1 MRGEKQE
8 RTVEEA
14 GVEGQQEE
22 NFDDERGPG
31 NGKLVQSDAISRQD
45 QPSVAGFELNK
56 VFLHRLIQ

>member
-1 MRGEKQE
+1 MEQ
-8 RTVEEA
+8 A

-56 VFLHRLIQ
+56 VFLHQLIQ